1 MVSSGKTIA
10 NLKRAKYDDESVIR
24 TQLTDITNRKVDVNS
39 LLTRSLKSR
48 LIIPDH
54 DSSNFSE
61 QDV

>member
-1 MVSSGKTIA
+1 MVRSSKTIA

-24 TQLTDITNRKVDVNS
+24 TQLTDITNRTVDVNS
-39 LLTRSLKSR
+39 LLTRSLKSS